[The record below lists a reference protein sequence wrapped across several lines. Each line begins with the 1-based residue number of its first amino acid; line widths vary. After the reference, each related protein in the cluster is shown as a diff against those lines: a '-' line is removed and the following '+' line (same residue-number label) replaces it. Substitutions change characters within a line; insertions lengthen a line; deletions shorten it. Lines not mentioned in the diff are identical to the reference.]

1 MNLITGTKLLSLSA
15 LLLLSSCKGEKKPA
29 ANIEAKADLTIVPV
43 KTSPVTQENEAG
55 SIEALGIMMSEA
67 EAKPAFKT
75 GGVIDKVYFEEG
87 QYVTKGQLLATLLM
101 DEIDA
106 QVRQA
111 EEGLSKADRDM
122 KRVKNL
128 YADSVA
134 TAEQM
139 QNVTTAFE
147 VASRTVEIA
156 RFNRR
161 YSEVRAPI
169 AGRIIKQIMHSGEIT
184 GPGTPVCAIM
194 GTGTKDWKIMAGLVD
209 KDWARVKVGDI
220 VNVRLDA
227 YPNRLY
233 TGRVTDK
240 SSVGG
245 NASGTFDIEVKLNDN
260 PASLAAGLIA
270 KLSILPSTKERM
282 TTIPIEALV
291 KTNGSSGEAF
301 TVVDGKAVKIYLTI
315 AKLLGDKVAV
325 SAGLDGVDNV
335 VTTGSMYL
343 EEGDKVKL

>member
-1 MNLITGTKLLSLSA
+1 MNFQTGITLMSLTA
-15 LLLLSSCKGEKKPA
+15 LLLISSCKGEKKAPA
-29 ANIEAKADLTIVPV
+29 SQETKTDLTIVSV
-43 KTSPVTQENEAG
+43 KTSPVVHENEAG
-55 SIEALGIMMSEA
+55 TIDVLGIVMSESD
-67 EAKPAFKT
+67 AKPAFKT

-87 QYVTKGQLLATLLM
+87 QYVKKGQLLATLLM

-111 EEGLSKADRDM
+111 EEGLAKADRDM

-134 TAEQM
+134 TSEQM
-139 QNVTTAFE
+139 QNVTTAYE

-156 RFNRR
+156 QFNRR

-169 AGRIIKQIMHSGEIT
+169 DGRVIKQIMHNGEIT

-194 GTGTKDWKIMAGLVD
+194 GTGSKDWKIMAGLVD
-209 KDWARVKVGDI
+209 KDWAKVKVGDA
-220 VNVRLDA
+220 VNVKFDA
-227 YPNRLY
+227 YPNQLFS
-233 TGRVTDK
+233 GKITDK

-245 NASGTFDIEVKLNDN
+245 NASGTFDVEVKLNIN
-260 PASLAAGLIA
+260 PAALAAGLTS
-270 KLSILPSTKERM
+270 KLSIIPSTREKL

-291 KTNGSSGEAF
+291 KSNGMKGEAF
-301 TVVDGKAVKIYLTI
+301 TVVNGKAVKIYLTI
-315 AKLLGDKVAV
+315 ARLLGDKVAI

-335 VTTGSMYL
+335 VTTGSMFL
-343 EEGDKVKL
+343 EEGDSVKE